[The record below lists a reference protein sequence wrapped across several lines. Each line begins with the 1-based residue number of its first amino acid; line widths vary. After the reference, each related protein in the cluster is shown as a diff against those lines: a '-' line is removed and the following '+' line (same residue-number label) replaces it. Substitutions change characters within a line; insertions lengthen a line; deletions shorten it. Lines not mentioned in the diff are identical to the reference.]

1 MENDDLNFP
10 PPDLDDREG
19 MRPKAADLFRRV
31 LVSGVGALFM
41 TEEGIRS
48 LVKEAKLPKEMIGAV
63 IAQADRTKS
72 DIARVV
78 GTEVR
83 SFLES
88 TRMREEFVRML
99 TQIRLEVRAEV
110 GFKSKDEESTVF
122 EPAVKAKVAVKRR
135 QAGSGSG
142 SGSAAA
148 PRTTRRRTAAGRAK
162 KKPT

>member
-1 MENDDLNFP
+1 MENDEFNLP
-10 PPDLDDREG
+10 PSDFDDREG

-72 DIARVV
+72 DNARVV

-88 TRMREEFVRML
+88 TRMREELVRML

-110 GFKSKDEESTVF
+110 GFKTRDEESTVF
-122 EPAVKAKVAVKRR
+122 EPSAKAKVTVKRR
-135 QAGSGSG
+135 TPPSSGT
-142 SGSAAA
+142 A
-148 PRTTRRRTAAGRAK
+148 RTTRRRTTSRTK
-162 KKPT
+162 KKQGS

>member
-1 MENDDLNFP
+1 VENDDFNFP
-10 PPDLDDREG
+10 PSDLDDREG

-48 LVKEAKLPKEMIGAV
+48 LVKEAKLPKEVIGAV
-63 IAQADRTKS
+63 VAQADRTKS

-88 TRMREEFVRML
+88 TRMREEVVRML

-110 GFKSKDEESTVF
+110 GFKTRDEESTVF
-122 EPAVKAKVAVKRR
+122 EPAVKTKVSVKRR
-135 QAGSGSG
+135 QPASSG
-142 SGSAAA
+142 AA
-148 PRTTRRRTAAGRAK
+148 PRTTRRRTASRTK
-162 KKPT
+162 KKPTQ